1 MPILGGLCLQDNQL
15 CTLKG
20 SLSRFKFLE
29 TLDLSGNKL
38 CNLAKLL
45 ETLGKFQ
52 FLQMLNLVVRLPAS
66 RAPQSLMSISQAAED
81 AGQVSVPAN
90 AEPCDV
96 ATVPDVL
103 LQLPASLVLMA
114 IGPSC
119 QNPGGVSVSID
130 VGLGVTPRSAASFRP
145 ANCLQASFGH
155 VSRHQSLL
163 VSILLDCIPGCTPAH
178 GTHAP
183 CQHIRN
189 TC

>member
-81 AGQVSVPAN
+81 AGQVSVAAN

-119 QNPGGVSVSID
+119 QNPGGVSVSVN
-130 VGLGVTPRSAASFRP
+130 VGLGVTPRSAAR
-145 ANCLQASFGH
+145 LQAGKLPAGFFWTCQQAPIAAGVDTSGLYPRLH
-155 VSRHQSLL
+155 
-163 VSILLDCIPGCTPAH
+163 PGA
-178 GTHAP
+178 
-183 CQHIRN
+183 
-189 TC
+189 